1 MSMVYLDAVFVDKW
15 RRIDD
20 DEFVDE
26 FWPHQGQ
33 KKADAT
39 AETVT
44 CTKSSRLT
52 KVVLNKGLLTRL
64 IL

>member
-1 MSMVYLDAVFVDKW
+1 MAYLDAVFVDKW

-44 CTKSSRLT
+44 CNIS
-52 KVVLNKGLLTRL
+52 
-64 IL
+64 